1 MMNKGLSKLHPYPF
15 ERLAELKQGNK
26 PPINKPAIDLSIG
39 EPKHAT
45 PEFILGELTAQLNKT
60 AVYPSTIGCDELRQ
74 CIVDWL
80 VNRFR
85 LPVQSLS
92 ANSNVLP
99 VNGTRE
105 AIFSFAQCIIDNNE
119 KIPVVVTPNP
129 FYQIYEGAALL
140 AGAEPVY
147 ANCEESNN
155 FLPDIDSISS
165 RIWER
170 CQLLY
175 LCSPGNPTGKIIDK
189 DSIKQLLNLAEKYDF
204 VIASDECYS
213 EIYLDESNPPIGL
226 LQAASE
232 LGNTDYERCIVFHS
246 LSKRSNAP
254 GLRSGF
260 VAGNEKLI
268 REYLRYRTYHGCAMP
283 LYTQAASILAWQD
296 EAHVINNRMLYR
308 EKFDAVMNILDPVM
322 HLKAPEASFYL
333 WPETPTADTDFVR
346 GLYNSQNVTVL
357 PGSYLSRS
365 SGGINPGER
374 RIRIALVAPLAD
386 CVEAAQRISE
396 YVVH

>member
-1 MMNKGLSKLHPYPF
+1 LIES
-15 ERLAELKQGNK
+15 
-26 PPINKPAIDLSIG
+26 LSI
-39 EPKHAT
+39 
-45 PEFILGELTAQLNKT
+45 I
-60 AVYPSTIGCDELRQ
+60 
-74 CIVDWL
+74 
-80 VNRFR
+80 
-85 LPVQSLS
+85 LPVG
-92 ANSNVLP
+92 LP
-99 VNGTRE
+99 GE
-105 AIFSFAQCIIDNNE
+105 HKYNNWHRSH
-119 KIPVVVTPNP
+119 ILDD
-129 FYQIYEGAALL
+129 I
-140 AGAEPVY
+140 
-147 ANCEESNN
+147 ES
-155 FLPDIDSISS
+155 
-165 RIWER
+165 
-170 CQLLY
+170 
-175 LCSPGNPTGKIIDK
+175 
-189 DSIKQLLNLAEKYDF
+189 
-204 VIASDECYS
+204 
-213 EIYLDESNPPIGL
+213 IGL